1 MPIKKRKSLDDALAQ
16 EFVYGE
22 NEASNQPSSL
32 KPETI
37 EETQP
42 EVGEESKKTQQ
53 AVSSSSIPQ
62 NHAKQTKKNKSK
74 VSIMD
79 KLQPVSQREAT
90 KRFTVDLPDSMHR
103 KLSILAAKTGR
114 TKADIVRVLLD
125 DVLKDIED

>member
-16 EFVYGE
+16 EFVYGD
-22 NEASNQPSSL
+22 NDNSQAPSPITQP
-32 KPETI
+32 I
-37 EETQP
+37 EEKEP
-42 EVGEESKKTQQ
+42 
-53 AVSSSSIPQ
+53 AP
-62 NHAKQTKKNKSK
+62 KSQEK
-74 VSIMD
+74 VSKEHKSQSNPSVMD
-79 KLQPVSQREAT
+79 KLQPVEPREAT